1 MRAGFL
7 TVDITPT
14 RPAAL
19 AGFAARTRAFTGI
32 DAPLEA
38 NLAGFIDG
46 GGQRVVLASLDT
58 LFVGAATHAAIAAAA
73 GLAPERL
80 VLVATHTHN
89 APSLAAEVPQLGALD
104 PAYRDMV
111 VQRVADAIRRLP
123 AGPVAAGTAER
134 HAPYNVN
141 RRKPAWVLDYPA
153 LRRERR
159 LRFGREIALAPYR
172 KGVVDQTLRCIV
184 LRDGGGPGGG
194 AVRAVVWSFAC
205 HANRYPRMDRV
216 SPDFP
221 GLVREHLRK
230 RFGAGC
236 AVLYLP
242 GFAGSA
248 IADIPFP
255 IPRTVNEFLRIAL
268 PFNPYVPW
276 FTPDS
281 FRAWGDK
288 LAAVA
293 VACAEAAQPAEAAF
307 THRRARSAPV
317 FHGTPEI
324 ALDLV
329 SLDFGPACGVVAM
342 TGEVIGEWGPILA
355 PHIPPGRIATGYLAG
370 PCLYVPTDAAV
381 RAGGYE
387 ADRFRTLFDLDGT
400 FIPDLDRTVGRAVAG
415 LLDGQPG
422 SCGLQPARQERLA

>member
-7 TVDITPT
+7 TVDITPA
-14 RPAAL
+14 RPAPL

-38 NLAGFIDG
+38 NLAGFVDG
-46 GGQRVVLASLDT
+46 GGQRVVLGSLDT
-58 LFVGAATHAAIAAAA
+58 LFVGTATHAAIADAA

-89 APSLAAEVPQLGALD
+89 APSLAPEVPRLGALD

-111 VQRVADAIRRLP
+111 VRRVADAIRRLP
-123 AGPVAAGTAER
+123 AGPVAAGSAER
-134 HAPYNVN
+134 LAPYNVN

-172 KGVVDQTLRCIV
+172 QGIVDRTLRCIV
-184 LRDGGGPGGG
+184 LRDGAGT
-194 AVRAVVWSFAC
+194 VRAVVWSFAC

-221 GLVREHLRK
+221 GLVRDQLRA
-230 RFGAGC
+230 RFGTGC

-248 IADIPFP
+248 IADIPVP
-255 IPRTVNEFLRIAL
+255 VPRTVNEALRIAL

-276 FTPDS
+276 FTPDG
-281 FRAWGDK
+281 FRAWGGK
-288 LAAVA
+288 LATTA
-293 VACAEAAQPAEAAF
+293 VACAEAARPAEAELE
-307 THRRARSAPV
+307 HRHARSAPI

-329 SLDFGPACGVVAM
+329 SLDFGPAGGVVAM

-355 PHIPPGRIATGYLAG
+355 PHLPPGRIATGYLAG

-387 ADRFRTLFDLDGT
+387 ADRFRSLFDLDGT

-415 LLDGQPG
+415 LLSDRPG
-422 SCGLQPARQERLA
+422 ANDLQPARQERLA

>member
-7 TVDITPT
+7 TVDITPA
-14 RPAAL
+14 RPAPL
-19 AGFAARTRAFTGI
+19 AGFAARTRAFAGI

-38 NLAGFIDG
+38 NLAGFIGDD
-46 GGQRVVLASLDT
+46 GQRVVLGSLDT

-73 GLAPERL
+73 DMAPERL

-104 PAYRDMV
+104 PDYRDMV
-111 VQRVADAIRRLP
+111 VQRVAEAIRRLP
-123 AGPVAAGTAER
+123 AAPVAAGTAER

-172 KGVVDQTLRCIV
+172 KGIVDQTLRCIV
-184 LRDGGGPGGG
+184 LRDGGGT
-194 AVRAVVWSFAC
+194 VRAVVWSFAC

-221 GLVREHLRK
+221 GLVRDHLRR

-276 FTPDS
+276 FTPET
-281 FRAWGDK
+281 FRAWGDR
-288 LAAVA
+288 LAATA
-293 VACAEAAQPAEAAF
+293 VACAEAARPADAEL
-307 THRRARSAPV
+307 THRHARSASV

-329 SLDFGPACGVVAM
+329 DLDFGPACGIVAM

-355 PHIPPGRIATGYLAG
+355 PHLPPGRIATGYLAG

-387 ADRFRTLFDLDGT
+387 ADRFRTLFDLDGA
-400 FIPDLDRTVGRAVAG
+400 FIPDLDRTVARAVAG
-415 LLDGQPG
+415 LLDGQPVANT
-422 SCGLQPARQERLA
+422 LHPARQERLA

>member
-7 TVDITPT
+7 TVDITPA
-14 RPAAL
+14 RPAPL

-38 NLAGFIDG
+38 NLAGFVDG

-89 APSLAAEVPQLGALD
+89 APSLAPEVPQLGALD

-111 VQRVADAIRRLP
+111 VRCVADAIRRLP
-123 AGPVAAGTAER
+123 AEPVSAGAAER
-134 HAPYNVN
+134 LAPYNVN

-153 LRRERR
+153 LRHERR

-172 KGVVDQTLRCIV
+172 KGIVDRTLRCIV
-184 LRDGGGPGGG
+184 LRDDAG

-221 GLVREHLRK
+221 GLVRGHLRA

-248 IADIPFP
+248 IADIPVP
-255 IPRTVNEFLRIAL
+255 VPRTVNEVLRIAL
-268 PFNPYVPW
+268 PFNPYIPW
-276 FTPDS
+276 FTPDG
-281 FRAWGDK
+281 FRAWGDR
-288 LAAVA
+288 LAATA
-293 VACAEAAQPAEAAF
+293 VACAEAARPAEADLE
-307 THRRARSAPV
+307 HRHLRSAPI

-324 ALDLV
+324 ALDMV
-329 SLDFGPACGVVAM
+329 SLDFGPACGIVAM

-355 PHIPPGRIATGYLAG
+355 PRLPPGRIATGYLAG

-400 FIPDLDRTVGRAVAG
+400 FIPDLDRTVGRAVAE
-415 LLDGQPG
+415 LLADRPG
-422 SCGLQPARQERLA
+422 AADLQPARQERLA